1 MLSMKSIFLV
11 SQNNLSQRI
20 KVSASK
26 RTTHASKQTTHASK
40 QTTRTSPLQEFK
52 CVINK

>member
-11 SQNNLSQRI
+11 SQKNLSQRI

-26 RTTHASKQTTHASK
+26 RTTHASK